1 MRDGVLGLMGKEL
14 EAATAKTNEMTLG
27 TLHTA
32 CDPLSPDTLGAR
44 LTDSVGAVGEN
55 AEPVSAPP
63 LPPSADRMGY
73 VADLLQE
80 LQQMAE
86 REGRST
92 LAGLLALTVAE
103 ARQAAAR
110 W

>member
-1 MRDGVLGLMGKEL
+1 MNVNEVNGIHNLMIAGALTCLPAGRCKKDWN
-14 EAATAKTNEMTLG
+14 AF
-27 TLHTA
+27 
-32 CDPLSPDTLGAR
+32 SPDTLGAR